1 MATVASVVDLDTPAV
16 AGMADLH
23 RVTLAADVD
32 YARFPQE
39 PDDATT
45 VVFGNLVDADQG
57 ETAPEVAVGS
67 GDNRS
72 AFQTFK
78 LPKAPL
84 TYHQA
89 PSQTPPQAP
98 GLEVAVAGRTWTRV
112 ESLFGQTPDAQ
123 VYIVREDND
132 GSSWVQFG
140 DGARGAR
147 LPSGVDNVTARFRT
161 GAGAH
166 GPLKPDTRVQA
177 GRLERLEAVQLP
189 GVASG
194 GAEPEEADVAR
205 AAAPGRV
212 QSLDRLVAL
221 ADFEHEALATA
232 GVALASA
239 AWGLAD
245 GVPTVTVTVLM
256 EGGREDEHAAV
267 AAGLR
272 AAARERGPDRFEVD
286 VLQGEFLDVQL
297 EAEVAVEAG
306 LDPEEILAA
315 VRDALGVER
324 PGAGRPADGL
334 FSLRRRRFGE
344 GEHAARVTGV
354 IQNVT
359 GVAWVRLVGFGA
371 EEAELVRALACPPRR
386 VLRARVERRSCRLT
400 AVAPGGSA

>member
-1 MATVASVVDLDTPAV
+1 
-16 AGMADLH
+16 
-23 RVTLAADVD
+23 
-32 YARFPQE
+32 
-39 PDDATT
+39 
-45 VVFGNLVDADQG
+45 
-57 ETAPEVAVGS
+57 
-67 GDNRS
+67 
-72 AFQTFK
+72 
-78 LPKAPL
+78 
-84 TYHQA
+84 
-89 PSQTPPQAP
+89 
-98 GLEVAVAGRTWTRV
+98 V
-112 ESLFGQTPDAQ
+112 ESLFGQAPDAE

-132 GSSWVQFG
+132 GNSWVQFG

-189 GVASG
+189 GVAAG

-221 ADFEHEALATA
+221 ADFEHEAFATA

-256 EGGREDEHAAV
+256 EGGREEEHAAV

-297 EAEVAVEAG
+297 EAEVAVEVG
-306 LDPEEILAA
+306 LDPEDVLAA

-324 PGAGRPADGL
+324 PGAARPADGL

-359 GVAWVRLVGFGA
+359 GVAWVRVVGFGA
-371 EEAELVRALACPPRR
+371 EGEPELVRALACPPDR
-386 VLRARVERRSCRLT
+386 VLRLLEPDDGLGCRLT
-400 AVAPGGSA
+400 AVAPGGTA